1 MDEPVATTADASDAS
16 TGPAPDVVGR
26 LDLAATVLPPRRSR
40 TMPSSFT
47 SPTHPAAVRRNGNG
61 GRASHLTLIDARTD
75 ERERTAPG
83 ITSISAI
90 ARKSRLSTQHIGR
103 VLRGQEG
110 ASFDAACRIAD
121 AAGVTLDALRA
132 YIQRQAAR
140 LVAG

>member
-1 MDEPVATTADASDAS
+1 MDQPVAANPEDALHEGLSNYD
-16 TGPAPDVVGR
+16 
-26 LDLAATVLPPRRSR
+26 DLAATVLPPRRRTVNSR
-40 TMPSSFT
+40 RSSSGT
-47 SPTHPAAVRRNGNG
+47 NGSNNG
-61 GRASHLTLIDARTD
+61 SRASHLTLIDARTD

-90 ARKSRLSTQHIGR
+90 ARKSHLSTQHIGR

-110 ASFDAACRIAD
+110 ASFEAACRIAD

-132 YIQRQAAR
+132 HIERQAAR